1 MEPTTISYIWLITGV
16 LLLLAEALGVSGVGL
31 LFAGLGA
38 FTVGFLLKLGA
49 VGADNTLLQFVCFLA
64 ATALWT
70 VALWKPMRKFY
81 SSKNKAGY
89 SNMIGETAYVGSS
102 GLKKGVVGEATWSGT
117 IMRAELVAD
126 SIKDTVEGGAAVEI
140 VEVRGVTLFVRPT
153 EKP

>member
-16 LLLLAEALGVSGVGL
+16 LLLLAEAFGVTGVGL

-49 VGADNTLLQFVCFLA
+49 VGTDETLLQFVCFLA

-89 SNMIGETAYVGSS
+89 SNMIGETAYAGSS
-102 GLKKGVVGEATWSGT
+102 GLKKGEVGEATWSGT
-117 IMRAELVAD
+117 IMKAQLAD
-126 SIKDTVEGGAAVEI
+126 DAGKDHVEGGAPVEI
-140 VEVRGVTLFVRPT
+140 VDVKGVTLIV
-153 EKP
+153 KPK

>member
-16 LLLLAEALGVSGVGL
+16 LLLLTEAFGVTGVGL

>member
-38 FTVGFLLKLGA
+38 LTTGFLIKLGA
-49 VGADNTLLQFVCFLA
+49 VGMDDTLLQFVSFLA

-81 SSKNKAGY
+81 SSKNKAGF
-89 SNMIGETAYVGSS
+89 SNMIGETAYIGAS
-102 GLKKGVVGEATWSGT
+102 GLKKGEIGEATWSGT
-117 IMRAELVAD
+117 IMRAQLVAD
-126 SIKDTVEGGAAVEI
+126 SSKDAVEGGAAVEI
-140 VEVRGVTLFVRPT
+140 VDVKGVTLLV
-153 EKP
+153 KPK

>member
-16 LLLLAEALGVSGVGL
+16 LLLLAEALGVSGAGL

-38 FTVGFLLKLGA
+38 FTTGFLLKLNL
-49 VGADNTLLQFVCFLA
+49 VGADNTLLQFISFLA

-89 SNMIGETAYVGSS
+89 NNMIGETAYIGAS
-102 GLKKGVVGEATWSGT
+102 GLKKGEIGEATWSGT
-117 IMRAELVAD
+117 IMRAQLAAD
-126 SIKDTVEGGAAVEI
+126 SSKEVVEGGAAVEI
-140 VEVRGVTLFVRPT
+140 VDVKGVTLLV
-153 EKP
+153 KPK